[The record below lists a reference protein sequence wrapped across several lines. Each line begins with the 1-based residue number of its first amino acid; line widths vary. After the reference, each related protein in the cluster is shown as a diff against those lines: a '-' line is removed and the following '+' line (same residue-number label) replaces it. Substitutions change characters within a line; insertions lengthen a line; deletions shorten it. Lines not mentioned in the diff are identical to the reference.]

1 MINFDVITE
10 GELLTIVRRTR
21 PVKLAFF
28 IPQKENKA
36 IDFIKCNSIIWGGS
50 RNIAIP
56 YPSHQ
61 HFREDW
67 KKVLDFLRPDQF
79 INWVKAS
86 PKVWKT
92 IEIAYQ
98 IQSSEL
104 KIWADCVTMQS
115 IVVAKRRL
123 NQSFNIYPLFECAGE
138 LDKKYFFPVIA
149 ATGLLGESTLP
160 SSDPFKNTSYV
171 DALLQGELSEA
182 KSDLESMDSY
192 LEIVKKVYDR
202 QYNASSNAP
211 LTFFKGLTNHR
222 LSCKWHYSSEK
233 PILLGDRILFGRHNT
248 NFLILVVGDTRSVPD
263 LCLYWNLLTLYQNYS
278 IPVFWISPDDLF
290 KKKCVQVI
298 MNYANH
304 PSKVYVTSASL
315 DKGVINL
322 TLLKKIG
329 EETTVAFYKFGDFFS
344 SDFSIYSSE
353 DIAISTV
360 RNRAINILYP
370 SDQLIENIP
379 ISYQYSLE
387 FDVKLNSVN
396 SYQLPHPA
404 LFGRNLRPEGFV
416 KVTRTEKAPE
426 SNLFPIRFPEN
437 WTIIETI
444 LNSKKLSA
452 QPSIHGLKAMGILNL
467 FNKPEELAI
476 LSMETFK
483 DLIEK
488 FAEREYL
495 PKGELYRIL
504 KGRNEGKHLY
514 DIDSDFMN
522 KLIVWL
528 VERKILARHFE
539 VQCRLCRTKQF
550 IPIGDIAETIRCEGC
565 FEEIILPIEEF
576 KEIWYVM
583 NQKFL
588 QETREQGALLPLL
601 TLGYLTRYRE
611 RSALAFYP
619 GVDINL
625 KNSSLRRTFSKESTD
640 IDVIHISAEAN
651 LTIGECKWS
660 LKRLK
665 DEEIDLYFILA
676 KELDAELLFSTMSD
690 LSTVE
695 DRVDEIKQRGK
706 KEGVTVRIT
715 GAADLLSFS
724 YYYGGLGRERLKGSS
739 VEEKRNQHIE
749 LMRRLISYE

>member
-10 GELLTIVRRTR
+10 GELLTIIRRTR

-56 YPSHQ
+56 YPSRQ

-67 KKVLDFLRPDQF
+67 KKVLDFLRPDEF
-79 INWVKAS
+79 INWVETS
-86 PKVWKT
+86 PEFWKT
-92 IEIAYQ
+92 IKTAYQ
-98 IQSSEL
+98 IQPSEL
-104 KIWADCVTMQS
+104 KGWVDCVTMQS
-115 IVVAKRRL
+115 IVVAGRKL
-123 NQSFNIYPLFECAGE
+123 NQSFNIYPLFECSGE

-149 ATGLLGESTLP
+149 ATGLLGDSILP

-182 KSDLESMDSY
+182 KIDLESMDSY

-202 QYNASSNAP
+202 ECNASSNTP
-211 LTFFKGLTNHR
+211 LTFFKGLTNYR
-222 LSCKWHYSSEK
+222 LSYEWHYSFEK
-233 PILLGDRILFGRHNT
+233 PSLLGDRILFSRHNT

-278 IPVFWISPDDLF
+278 IPVFWIGPDDLF
-290 KKKCVQVI
+290 KEKYVQVI
-298 MNYANH
+298 MDYANH
-304 PSKVYVTSASL
+304 PNKIYVTSASL
-315 DKGVINL
+315 DKGAIDL

-329 EETTVAFYKFGDFFS
+329 EEIAVAFHKFGDFFS
-344 SDFSIYSSE
+344 PDFSMYSSE

-360 RNRAINILYP
+360 RNRAINVLYP

-396 SYQLPHPA
+396 NYQLPHPA
-404 LFGRNLRPEGFV
+404 LLRRNLHPEGFV
-416 KVTRTEKAPE
+416 KATRTKKAPE
-426 SNLFPIRFPEN
+426 SNLFSVRFPES
-437 WTIIETI
+437 WTIIETL
-444 LNSKKLSA
+444 LNSKKFPA
-452 QPSIHGLKAMGILNL
+452 QPSSHGLKVMGILN
-467 FNKPEELAI
+467 FFDKPEELAF

-483 DLIEK
+483 DLIEEFNK
-488 FAEREYL
+488 HKYL
-495 PKGELYRIL
+495 LKGRLCKIL
-504 KGRNEGKHLY
+504 KGGSKGKNLY
-514 DIDSDFMN
+514 NIDSNFIN

-528 VERKILARHFE
+528 VKRKILARHFK
-539 VQCRLCRTKQF
+539 VQCPLCRTNQF
-550 IPIGDIAETIRCEGC
+550 IPIGDIAEIIRCEGC
-565 FEEIILPIEEF
+565 FEEIILPLE
-576 KEIWYVM
+576 KSKGIWYVM

-601 TLGYLTRYRE
+601 TLGYLTKYKE

-619 GVDINL
+619 GVEINL
-625 KNSSLRRTFSKESTD
+625 KNSPLRRTFNKESTD
-640 IDVIHISAEAN
+640 IDVIHISPEVN

-660 LKRLK
+660 LMRLK
-665 DEEIDLYFILA
+665 DEEIDLYFTLA
-676 KELDAELLFSTMSD
+676 KEFDAELLFSTMSD

-695 DRVDEIKQRGK
+695 DRVNKIKQRGK
-706 KEGVTVRIT
+706 KEGVTVRII
-715 GAADLLSFS
+715 GSGNLLNFS
-724 YYYGGLGRERLKGSS
+724 YHCGGLGQEWLKAFS
-739 VEEKRNQHIE
+739 VEEKSDQHIK
-749 LMRRLISYE
+749 LIRRLISCE